1 MIPPA
6 LEIRGLVKTF
16 AAHRAVDGIDLTVR
30 SGTFHGIVGPNGA
43 GKSTT
48 IGMAVGLVTPDSGE
62 IRILGHDALR
72 ERGLTRALTGVL
84 PDGLDFPER
93 LTGVE
98 LLRYSAGLRGL
109 PRAEAAE
116 RAAELIDVLGLV
128 KGAGT
133 PLADC
138 STGTRKKLGLA
149 QALLHAPRLLVLDE
163 PFEAVDPV
171 SAATIRRVLRR
182 FVAGGG
188 TCVLSTHSMLLVE
201 QMCDELTVIHQGRVV
216 AAGSVAE
223 VAAGSSLEDRF
234 VELVGAEAS
243 GSAGLDWLTGAR

>member
-16 AAHRAVDGIDLTVR
+16 AAHRAVDGIDLTVHP
-30 SGTFHGIVGPNGA
+30 GTFHGIVGPNGA

-48 IGMAVGLVTPDSGE
+48 IGMAVGLVTPDSGQ

-72 ERGLTRALTGVL
+72 DRGLIRAVTGVL

-93 LTGVE
+93 LTGAE

-109 PRAEAAE
+109 PRAAATD
-116 RAAELIDVLGLV
+116 RATELIDVLGLD

-201 QMCDELTVIHQGRVV
+201 QMCDEVTVIHQGRVV
-216 AAGSVAE
+216 AAGPVTE

-234 VELVGAEAS
+234 VELVGAETS